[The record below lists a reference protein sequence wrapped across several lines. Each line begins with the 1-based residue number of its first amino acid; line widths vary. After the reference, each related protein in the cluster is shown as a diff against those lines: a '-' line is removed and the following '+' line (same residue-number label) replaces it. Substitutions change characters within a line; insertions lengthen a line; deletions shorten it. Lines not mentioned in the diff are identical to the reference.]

1 MDPVLVER
9 DGGIVTAVL
18 NRPHKKNAVDAAMT
32 RRLRA
37 VIEEVQANPADRV
50 LVLTG
55 AGGDFSSGADLTT
68 GGDEGPRRAAEGGS
82 ADAAN
87 DPANHPAARAAAR
100 DATGDA
106 TGDANG
112 EVAGEATGEETEQSG
127 ESTQS
132 GAPRRAAFASVRV
145 GSGLRLVRSTLG
157 DLALAL
163 HRLPKPTIAKVR
175 GVAAGMGA
183 SLAFGCDLILA
194 ADDARFGQVFIRRGL
209 ALDTGASWLLPRL
222 IGLHKAK
229 ELAFFGDM
237 ISAEEAA
244 EIGIVN
250 RVVAAADLDDLT
262 DRWARRLAAQAPIA
276 LSLTKMAL
284 NTSSSRSMAEALE
297 HEALAQNVCFQSR
310 DLQESMQA
318 FVERR
323 DPVYRGE

>member
-1 MDPVLVER
+1 MDAVVVER
-9 DGGIVTAVL
+9 DGGIVTVVL

-32 RRLRA
+32 RALRA
-37 VIEEVQANPADRV
+37 VIEEVQANSADRV

-68 GGDEGPRRAAEGGS
+68 TGADEPRREPTEAAATERPTDRAPDHSSDRATGQSADDAAPGEPGGTPRRAS
-82 ADAAN
+82 FAN
-87 DPANHPAARAAAR
+87 
-100 DATGDA
+100 
-106 TGDANG
+106 
-112 EVAGEATGEETEQSG
+112 
-127 ESTQS
+127 
-132 GAPRRAAFASVRV
+132 VRV

-194 ADDARFGQVFIRRGL
+194 ADDARFGQIFIRRGL
-209 ALDTGASWLLPRL
+209 SLDTGASWLLPRL
-222 IGLHKAK
+222 VGLHKAK

-237 ISAEEAA
+237 ISAQEAA

-250 RVVAAADLDDLT
+250 RVVPADELDALT
-262 DRWARRLAAQAPIA
+262 EAWARRLAAQAPIA
-276 LSLTKMAL
+276 LSMTKMGL
-284 NTSSSRSMAEALE
+284 NASSSMSMAEALE